1 MVKKLG
7 VFLLG
12 VFAIGMVTGC
22 GNNSPK
28 TLVCTTTENSSG
40 LKMDQE
46 ITAVFKGKKV
56 DSLKL
61 TVDSKAEDDAIKEN
75 WDSFASILKE
85 QFSGKD
91 AEGIKVTTKDDKKNY
106 SYKVEINVDVTKAAD
121 KDLKEFNLNGIADAK
136 DSIDDAKKDLE
147 KAGYTCKIN

>member
-1 MVKKLG
+1 MKKLG
-7 VFLLG
+7 IFLLG

-61 TVDSKAEDDAIKEN
+61 TVDSKADDDAIKEN
-75 WDSFASILKE
+75 WDSFAEILKE
-85 QFSGKD
+85 QFAGKD
-91 AEGIKVTTKDDKKNY
+91 AEGIKVSTDNDKDNY
-106 SYKVEINVDVTKAAD
+106 SYKVTIDVDVTKASD
-121 KDLKEFNLNGIADAK
+121 KDLKEFNLDGIADAQ
-136 DSIDDAKKDLE
+136 DSIEDAKKDLE
-147 KAGYTCKIN
+147 TAGYTCKISE